1 MRVEVGGHVGMPLIV
16 DGETGGGGFA
26 VLVRLGYQD
35 DRHFERDGFGE
46 RGGGDGDVL
55 AVENGVR
62 LVRVDVGANH
72 RDADGFRGRV
82 ALFGA
87 NFAGFGVGVLA
98 PEFAFELRRLRGH
111 GDAAGRDFGKP
122 CLADEP
128 LKQVPR
134 RVAPGDGGADFA
146 RVLVLGTTAAWDG
159 DGGNG
164 RSGEGAFDFV

>member
-1 MRVEVGGHVGMPLIV
+1 MPLIV

-26 VLVRLGYQD
+26 VFVRLGYQHN
-35 DRHFERDGFGE
+35 RHFERDGFGE
-46 RGGGDGDVL
+46 RGGGDGDVFSI
-55 AVENGVR
+55 ESGVR

-72 RDADGFRGRV
+72 GDADGFRGRV

-87 NFAGFGVGVLA
+87 DLAGFGVGVLA

-134 RVAPGDGGADFA
+134 RIAPGDGGADFP
-146 RVLVLGTTAAWDG
+146 RVLVLGTPSAWDG

-164 RSGEGAFDFV
+164 RSGEGALDFV